1 MKGSKTTNEYGI
13 LAAALDNVDGDY
25 DELTPAQQLVFDL
38 HMARKEVDEDEFIK
52 FLNKMHNG
60 KKQGGKIS
68 GMLSTMGSYLKKANW
83 NPDKLTN
90 TSERMMYDLLKNHK
104 AANGANYR
112 DMTEKAFIDKIKK
125 MNEVRADENLWT
137 GLKKH
142 KTLEEKELIDEL
154 RGIIVKVVSKVNY
167 SDDDDS
173 KRSAEKDKNLE
184 TMLLGAL
191 TNVDKKNP
199 TTVDGILWGNTTAYK
214 NAAKD
219 EKGSFTKSNYGTND
233 YYMVT
238 TTSHS
243 TVKALRRAQVE
254 IGVIRAALLQA
265 NISQHMNWNNKE
277 KKKYL
282 KGLLETV
289 VGRA

>member
-1 MKGSKTTNEYGI
+1 MK
-13 LAAALDNVDGDY
+13 
-25 DELTPAQQLVFDL
+25 
-38 HMARKEVDEDEFIK
+38 
-52 FLNKMHNG
+52 NG
-60 KKQGGKIS
+60 KTPEQ
-68 GMLSTMGSYLKKANW
+68 KALIE
-83 NPDKLTN
+83 KL
-90 TSERMMYDLLKNHK
+90 RP
-104 AANGANYR
+104 
-112 DMTEKAFIDKIKK
+112 
-125 MNEVRADENLWT
+125 
-137 GLKKH
+137 
-142 KTLEEKELIDEL
+142 
-154 RGIIVKVVSKVNY
+154 IIVGVVSEVNY

-173 KRSAEKDKNLE
+173 KRSAKKDKELQAK
-184 TMLLGAL
+184 LLGAL

-199 TTVDGILWGNTTAYK
+199 TTVDGILWGSTTAYN

-219 EKGSFTKSNYGTND
+219 EKSSFTKSNYGTND

-254 IGVIRAALLQA
+254 IGVIRAALIQA